1 MSKTIGVMNATYNYK
16 GVDGQYS
23 FFTDIDV
30 LRKAK
35 FVESVCSY
43 VVTDK
48 SYQAVLRDT
57 IFMWQIIEAFTNINL
72 KDVLNLEESQNA
84 LGDIID
90 FVEET
95 DVVENIVDNMRAGLI
110 QELNETVNL
119 NIEYKTGIHIDPLR
133 DMLANLLKSLEDKM
147 NEIDIPTLMNFASKI
162 NEIPDELSADKI
174 AEACANSD
182 AFKKLVDGRRNIEKD
197 DKVVDIV
204 EAAKKKATK
213 ATKTTKKKT
222 TAKTTKKKEVKSD
235 IENEA
240 EVKVDTEESKE

>member
-1 MSKTIGVMNATYNYK
+1 MSKIIGVMNATYNYK
-16 GVDGQYS
+16 GVSGDYT

-110 QELNETVNL
+110 QELNEAVNL

-133 DMLANLLKSLEDKM
+133 DMLANLLKSFEDKM
-147 NEIDIPTLMNFASKI
+147 NGIDIPTLMNFASKI

-174 AEACANSD
+174 AEAYANSD
-182 AFKKLVDGRRNIEKD
+182 TFKQLVEGRRNIEKD

-222 TAKTTKKKEVKSD
+222 TAKTAKKKEVKSET
-235 IENEA
+235 ENEA
-240 EVKVDTEESKE
+240 EVKIDTEESKE

>member
-16 GVDGQYS
+16 GVSGDYT
-23 FFTDIDV
+23 FFTDID
-30 LRKAK
+30 
-35 FVESVCSY
+35 VESVCSY

-95 DVVENIVDNMRAGLI
+95 DVVENIVDHMRAGLI
-110 QELNETVNL
+110 QELNEAVNL

-147 NEIDIPTLMNFASKI
+147 NGIDIPTLMN
-162 NEIPDELSADKI
+162 
-174 AEACANSD
+174 CANSD
-182 AFKKLVDGRRNIEKD
+182 AFKKLVEGRRNIEKD

-222 TAKTTKKKEVKSD
+222 TAKTTKKKEVKSET
-235 IENEA
+235 ENET
-240 EVKVDTEESKE
+240 EVKIDTEKSKE

>member
-1 MSKTIGVMNATYNYK
+1 MSKTIGVMNATYSYK
-16 GVDGQYS
+16 GVSGDYT

-110 QELNETVNL
+110 QELNEAVNL

-147 NEIDIPTLMNFASKI
+147 NGIDIPTLMNFASKI

-174 AEACANSD
+174 AEAYANSD
-182 AFKKLVDGRRNIEKD
+182 AFKQLVEGRRNIEKD

-213 ATKTTKKKT
+213 TTKTTKTTKKKT
-222 TAKTTKKKEVKSD
+222 TAKTAKKK
-235 IENEA
+235 

>member
-1 MSKTIGVMNATYNYK
+1 MSKIIGVMNATYNYK
-16 GVDGQYS
+16 GMDGQYS

-30 LRKAK
+30 LKKAK

-57 IFMWQIIEAFTNINL
+57 IFMWQIIE
-72 KDVLNLEESQNA
+72 
-84 LGDIID
+84 
-90 FVEET
+90 T

-110 QELNETVNL
+110 QELNEAVNL

-133 DMLANLLKSLEDKM
+133 DMLANLLKSFEDKM
-147 NEIDIPTLMNFASKI
+147 NGIDIPTLMNFASKI

-174 AEACANSD
+174 AEAYANSD
-182 AFKKLVDGRRNIEKD
+182 AFKKLVEGRRNIEKD

-213 ATKTTKKKT
+213 TTKL
-222 TAKTTKKKEVKSD
+222 V
-235 IENEA
+235 IQ
-240 EVKVDTEESKE
+240 